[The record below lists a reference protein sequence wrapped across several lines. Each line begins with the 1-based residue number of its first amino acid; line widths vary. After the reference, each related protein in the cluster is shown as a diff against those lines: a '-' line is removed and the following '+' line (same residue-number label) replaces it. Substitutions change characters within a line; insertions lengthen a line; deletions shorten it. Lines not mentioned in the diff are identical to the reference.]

1 MMKKKILFPILSSL
15 FLLFGSCE
23 NNFDAHIY
31 GDLIQGKYPSTEDE
45 YVSYMMTCYIPFT
58 SVFTY
63 QINSGTGQHGFYIAT
78 GGNIRMFDSTSDIM
92 APAVVKCSDEWLRLS
107 QANYENCYYYW
118 RGWVDDANNLNH
130 FPKTAEVTRF
140 TEIIGTLEKASEDVL
155 SKEKKNSLLGEARL
169 CRGMMLYYLM
179 HIYGPV
185 PVIINPEDVFNEE
198 ALGNTV
204 RPTLTEMC
212 EWITDDLDFAANNA
226 PETTLEKGRY
236 TRDYARFCL
245 MRHCLNEGGYMDGYY
260 QKALDMYE
268 ALKGKYS
275 LFKSGS
281 NPYTDLFKNAN
292 KFNNEIIMA
301 VSCDP
306 NADGNPKNGNANV
319 LSWLVVPNEA
329 SAMDPTG
336 NRTPFY
342 PQNGGWNAFYNVAP
356 KFYNTF
362 EKDDLR
368 KEAILTEYWTKDG
381 IKVTKND
388 IGVKWDGFICNKFPV
403 ETPGTFQGTD
413 IPLARWADV
422 LLMYAEAEVRL
433 SKAAPT
439 ASAISAVNEVR
450 NRANGSVVA
459 DRDIYKTTMSYDDL
473 AEAAY
478 NEHGWEIAG
487 YYWGN
492 IATRARDMF
501 RMNRIKDHFEYR
513 KLNPEIEVAPGVF
526 RKEAVSVS
534 GTWNDS
540 KMYLPRPFVDS
551 SINPNLKN

>member
-439 ASAISAVNEVR
+439 AGAISAVNEVR
-450 NRANGSVVA
+450 NRAGLGNLSSDDISSADAFLTAILKERGHELFYEGCRKIDLIRFNRYARETAGMKGTVPTKQYMPLPNYAVDQAAENGKNLVQNYERP
-459 DRDIYKTTMSYDDL
+459 DWKTDKN
-473 AEAAY
+473 AA
-478 NEHGWEIAG
+478 
-487 YYWGN
+487 
-492 IATRARDMF
+492 
-501 RMNRIKDHFEYR
+501 
-513 KLNPEIEVAPGVF
+513 GV
-526 RKEAVSVS
+526 
-534 GTWNDS
+534 
-540 KMYLPRPFVDS
+540 
-551 SINPNLKN
+551 I

>member
-413 IPLARWADV
+413 IPLARCSHGAAGRRPRSCADSPLHSRRQHPRLSHCTGRPLCV
-422 LLMYAEAEVRL
+422 RPAQSQGTRRPCQCPGRPEVRSL
-433 SKAAPT
+433 SPRTYYRTARRECPWPLARVRYAAPH
-439 ASAISAVNEVR
+439 AS
-450 NRANGSVVA
+450 
-459 DRDIYKTTMSYDDL
+459 
-473 AEAAY
+473 
-478 NEHGWEIAG
+478 HG
-487 YYWGN
+487 
-492 IATRARDMF
+492 
-501 RMNRIKDHFEYR
+501 
-513 KLNPEIEVAPGVF
+513 
-526 RKEAVSVS
+526 
-534 GTWNDS
+534 
-540 KMYLPRPFVDS
+540 
-551 SINPNLKN
+551 